1 MSKIGD
7 KIKGLKNKAKRRA
20 RQAAIVGAATFAV
33 AGGTACSNNG
43 ENKNESPKENVRS
56 VSEQQD
62 TVMFSRDDNIYD
74 VERAVINGKL
84 VKYSDEGT
92 NVTWETKPSKI
103 GKRSNG
109 KEFVEEGKMDFW
121 SKREVA
127 EGDSIDGHPV
137 LKRGRKSKPDS
148 VLVETVKEG
157 EKKTAKYMPVDPR
170 DELVYDT
177 GVFTHN
183 EGNNKTKNDT
193 TYTYD
198 ETGRHEVIHKA
209 VPEKKVRKLSY
220 KVKPKKSEGR

>member
-33 AGGTACSNNG
+33 AGATSCSNKT
-43 ENKNESPKENVRS
+43 EEKKENEMEYRV
-56 VSEQQD
+56 EQPD
-62 TVMFSRDDNIYD
+62 TVVYSRDDNIYD
-74 VERAVINGKL
+74 IQRSAIGHRNRVIKF
-84 VKYSDEGT
+84 SDEGT
-92 NVTWETKPSKI
+92 NVAWETKPSKI

-109 KEFVEEGKMDFW
+109 KEFVEEGEMDFW

-127 EGDSIDGHPV
+127 EGDRIDGHPV
-137 LKRGRKSKPDS
+137 LKRGKKGKPDS

-157 EKKTAKYMPVDPR
+157 EKKVAKYMPVDLG

-183 EGNNKTKNDT
+183 KGNNKTKNDT

-198 ETGRHEVIHKA
+198 ETGKHEVIHKA
-209 VPEKKVRKLSY
+209 VPEKKVRKLNY
-220 KVKPKKSEGR
+220 KVKPKERD